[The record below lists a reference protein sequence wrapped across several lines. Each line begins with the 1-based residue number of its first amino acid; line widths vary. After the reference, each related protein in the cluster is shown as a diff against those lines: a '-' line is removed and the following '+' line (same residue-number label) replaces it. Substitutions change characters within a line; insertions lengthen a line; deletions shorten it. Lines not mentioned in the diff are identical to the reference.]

1 MNHLGDLQER
11 QCPVCGGTTNKA
23 TLFLDRSIDVARI
36 TGASFASRKEPEY
49 MSYRLMRCSTCSTI
63 YAAEA
68 PRLDL
73 LATIYRDAEY
83 DTAIEA
89 EFAATTYAS
98 ALQPALARL
107 KQRGTLLEIGTG
119 TGIFLGR
126 LAKEGFEKR
135 IGIEP
140 SRAAIDAAGAS
151 VRPLIREGIF
161 DPADFTSGS
170 ISMICCF
177 QTLEH
182 VADPRSL
189 ADAAFRLLEPG
200 GLLALITHDVTAPIN
215 RLLGRRSPIIDIEH
229 LQLFCPESLRYLLAS
244 AGFNY
249 VNITPIK
256 NTYPLRYWLR
266 LAPLPLKCQILHAVG
281 SLGLAELSV
290 SANVGNILTVAWK
303 QTA

>member
-1 MNHLGDLQER
+1 
-11 QCPVCGGTTNKA
+11 
-23 TLFLDRSIDVARI
+23 
-36 TGASFASRKEPEY
+36 
-49 MSYRLMRCSTCSTI
+49 MSYRLMRCSTCRTI

-73 LATIYRDAEY
+73 LATVYRNADY

-107 KQRGTLLEIGTG
+107 KQRGKLLEIGTG
-119 TGIFLGR
+119 TGIFLDR
-126 LAKEGFEKR
+126 LAKEGFEER

-140 SRAAIDAAGAS
+140 SRAAIDAASPS

-161 DPADFTSGS
+161 DPADFTAGS
-170 ISMICCF
+170 VSMVCCF

-182 VADPRSL
+182 VPDPRSL
-189 ADAAFRLLEPG
+189 AEATFRLLEPG
-200 GLLALITHDVTAPIN
+200 GVLALITHDVTAPIN
-215 RLLGRRSPIIDIEH
+215 RLLGRRSPVIDIEH
-229 LQLFCPESLRYLLAS
+229 LQLFCPASLRYLLAG
-244 AGFNY
+244 AGFSKTH
-249 VNITPIK
+249 IAPIK

-266 LAPLPLKCQILHAVG
+266 LAPLPLKRQILRAIA
-281 SLGLAELSV
+281 SLGLADLNV

-303 QTA
+303 ETA